1 MHMKS
6 VAALLVNAALSLQ
19 FGSAPL
25 LAQEPSIPISQYAH
39 TSWKVR
45 DGFLLGGVFAIA
57 QTPDG
62 YLWLGNGS
70 GLFHFDGIRFVPWQP
85 PAGDQ
90 RPIAGVYSLLS
101 ARDGTLW
108 IGTFQGL
115 ASWRDGRLTWLRE
128 FDDIFVTSILEDRN
142 GTVWAGAISR
152 DGGRL
157 CIVRDGRGTCSGDN
171 GRFGGFV
178 WSLHEDHTG
187 TLWVGADSGVWKW
200 APDSPRR
207 YPTPGMRVGDLSA
220 SEDGQLLIGIR
231 GKRLR
236 HLIGDKVDVYPM
248 RRAVAPA
255 ALLQD
260 DDVDSNKLLRDRNGA
275 LWIGTEQR
283 GLVHVQRGRADTFA
297 KSDGLSGD
305 IICSLFEDREGNIW
319 VSTSAGLDRFRELPV
334 RSYSRKEGLP
344 SDKIAS
350 VVAATDGSLWL
361 AAPVGLT
368 RWKDGQTTI
377 FRTTSGL
384 PDDST
389 QSLFE
394 DSRGRIWVFTKGG
407 LAYSDGSRFVAVP
420 GVPSEEVFSIT
431 GDEAGNLWLSGNRGL
446 THLRSAR
453 IVEHFPWSTVRRTQ
467 QAKVVLSD
475 KGGVWLSFWN
485 DGGVEY
491 FKDGQ
496 LRASFGVADGLGKG
510 VVPGIQLDEDG
521 ALWAA
526 TEGGISRIKDG
537 HVATLTSANGLPCD
551 TIHATMWD
559 DSGAL
564 WASARCGLI
573 RIART
578 ELETWIVQ
586 PTRRV
591 ETTFWDAADGVQL
604 QTAPSSWGPF
614 TAQAADGKLWFVGTE
629 GIQVVDPHRLSFN
642 TVRPPVH
649 VERLTADHEIRSQ
662 RLPGG
667 AAAPSVVLPPR
678 VRDLQIDYT
687 ALSLVAPDK
696 VRFKYRLDG
705 QDSDWREVVNERRVQ
720 YSNLHPG
727 TYRFRVIAANNS
739 GVWNEQGDV
748 LEFSIAPA
756 YYQTAWFGALCA
768 AGGLGLLW
776 AGYRVRVRQLH
787 HRFEMALEA
796 RVSERTRIA
805 RELHDTL
812 LQSFHGLLLRF
823 QTVSHLWAERPEL
836 AKEKLDNAINEAAR
850 AITEG
855 RNAVQGLRES
865 TVATSNI
872 DDAIATLGAELAAAP
887 GDRPAP
893 AFHVTVEGEPRPL
906 HPILRDDIY
915 KITAEA
921 LRNAFRHAEATDVD
935 VEIRYDRQQFRL
947 RVQDNGKGFDAALL
961 PRQAAAGHYGVPG
974 MRERAVLMGGTVT
987 VWSNEGS
994 GTAVELCIP
1003 SRKAYVKPRERR
1015 WLTRRFAGGSDS

>member
-1 MHMKS
+1 MYMIRAS
-6 VAALLVNAALSLQ
+6 AFLAMAGASLLFA
-19 FGSAPL
+19 SAPL
-25 LAQEPSIPISQYAH
+25 LALDPSLAVSQYAH
-39 TSWKVR
+39 TAWTVR
-45 DGFLLGGVFAIA
+45 DGFSFGAVFAMA

-62 YLWLGNGS
+62 YLWLGS
-70 GLFHFDGIRFVPWQP
+70 EFGLFYFDSVRFVRWQP
-85 PAGDQ
+85 TAGEQ
-90 RPIAGVYSLLS
+90 PPITSVYSLLC

-108 IGTFQGL
+108 IGTFEGL
-115 ASWRDGRLTWLRE
+115 ASLRDGRLTWLHE
-128 FDDIFVTSILEDRN
+128 FDDMFVTSMLEDHN
-142 GTVWAGAISR
+142 GTVWAGAITR

-157 CIVRDGRGTCSGDN
+157 CTVRGGRGTCSGED

-178 WSLHEDHTG
+178 WSFHEDETG
-187 TLWVGADSGVWKW
+187 SLWVGADSGVWRW
-200 APDSPRR
+200 TPGSPRQ
-207 YPTPGMRVGDLSA
+207 YPTPGLRVGDLSA
-220 SEDGQLLIGIR
+220 SDEGHLVIGIR
-231 GKRLR
+231 GKGLR
-236 HLIGDKVDVYPM
+236 RLIGEKLDVYPI
-248 RRAVAPA
+248 RHAITPTAP
-255 ALLQD
+255 LQD
-260 DDVDSNKLLRDRNGA
+260 GDIDSNKLLRDRNGA

-334 RSYSRKEGLP
+334 RTYSRKQGLS
-344 SDKIAS
+344 SDAIAS

-377 FRTTSGL
+377 FRRTSGL

-389 QSLFE
+389 QSLYE
-394 DSRGRIWVFTKGG
+394 DSRRRIWVFTKGG

-453 IVEHFPWSTVRRTQ
+453 VIEHFPWSTLRRAQ
-467 QAKVVLSD
+467 QAKVVLAD
-475 KGGVWLSFWN
+475 NGGVWLSFWN

-496 LRASFGVADGLGKG
+496 LRASYGVADGLGKG
-510 VVPGIQLDEDG
+510 HVPGIQLDQEG

-537 HVATLTSANGLPCD
+537 HVATLTSGNGLPCD
-551 TIHATMWD
+551 RIHSTMWD
-559 DSGAL
+559 DSRGL
-564 WASARCGLI
+564 WAYAACGLF
-573 RIART
+573 RIGRT
-578 ELETWIVQ
+578 ELETWIAQ
-586 PTRRV
+586 PTRRI
-591 ETTFWDAADGVQL
+591 ETSFWDAADGVHL
-604 QTAPSSWGPF
+604 RMAPGSYGPF
-614 TAQAADGKLWFVGTE
+614 TARSADGKLWFLGAE

-649 VERLTADHEIRSQ
+649 IERLIADHEIRSQ

-667 AAAPSVVLPPR
+667 TAAPSVQLPPR

-687 ALSLVAPDK
+687 ALSFVAPERI
-696 VRFKYRLDG
+696 RFKYRLDG
-705 QDSDWREVVNERRVQ
+705 QDTNWREVVNERQVQ
-720 YSNLHPG
+720 YSNLRPG
-727 TYRFRVIAANNS
+727 TYRFHVIAANNS

-768 AGGLGLLW
+768 ASGLGLLW
-776 AGYRVRVRQLH
+776 AGYRIRVRQLH

-823 QTVSHLWAERPEL
+823 QTVSQLWTERPEM
-836 AKEKLDNAINEAAR
+836 AKEKLDGAINEAAR

-865 TVATSNI
+865 TVGTSDI
-872 DDAIATLGAELAAAP
+872 VDAIATLGAELAAAR
-887 GDRPAP
+887 GDRPAA
-893 AFHVTVEGEPRPL
+893 AFRVTVEGEPRPL

-921 LRNAFRHAEATDVD
+921 LRNAFWHAEATDVE

-947 RVQDNGKGFDAALL
+947 RVVDDGTGFDEALL

-974 MRERAVLMGGTVT
+974 MRERAALMGGTLT
-987 VWSNEGS
+987 VWSKEGE
-994 GTAVELCIP
+994 GTAVELRIP
-1003 SRKAYVKPRERR
+1003 ARSAYVKTRERR
-1015 WLTRRFAGGSDS
+1015 WLSRAFARE

>member
-1 MHMKS
+1 MQLRRALGRLAIIGATLLFAS
-6 VAALLVNAALSLQ
+6 AAVLASDPSLS
-19 FGSAPL
+19 
-25 LAQEPSIPISQYAH
+25 ISQYAH

-45 DGFLLGGVFAIA
+45 DGFSLGGIFAMA

-70 GLFHFDGIRFVPWQP
+70 GLFHFDGIRFVQWQP
-85 PAGDQ
+85 PAGHQ

-115 ASWRDGRLTWLRE
+115 ASWRDGRLTWLPE

-157 CIVRDGRGTCSGDN
+157 CTVRDGRGTCSGDN
-171 GRFGGFV
+171 NRFGGFV

-220 SEDGQLLIGIR
+220 SEDGHLLIGIR

-236 HLIGDKVDVYPM
+236 QLIGDKVDVYPM
-248 RRAVAPA
+248 RRAVAPT

-305 IICSLFEDREGNIW
+305 IICSLFEDREGSIW
-319 VSTSAGLDRFRELPV
+319 VSTSAGLDRFREFPV

-344 SDKIAS
+344 SDKVAS
-350 VVAATDGSLWL
+350 VVAAADGSLWL
-361 AAPVGLT
+361 AASNGLT

-453 IVEHFPWSTVRRTQ
+453 MVEHFPWSTLRRRQ

-485 DGGVEY
+485 DGGVTY

-496 LRASFGVADGLGKG
+496 LRVSYGAVDGLGKG
-510 VVPGIQLDEDG
+510 HVPGIQLDEDG
-521 ALWAA
+521 SLWAA

-537 HVATLTSANGLPCD
+537 RVATLTSGNGLPCD
-551 TIHATMWD
+551 TIHATLWD
-559 DSGAL
+559 DSRAL
-564 WASARCGLI
+564 WATAACGLF
-573 RIART
+573 RIGRT
-578 ELETWIVQ
+578 ELDAWIAQ

-614 TAQAADGKLWFVGTE
+614 TAQAADGRLWFVGNE

-649 VERLTADHEIRSQ
+649 VERLIADEETRSQ

-667 AAAPSVVLPPR
+667 AAAPTVRLPPR

-687 ALSLVAPDK
+687 ALSLVAPEK

-705 QDSDWREVVNERRVQ
+705 QDSDWREVVNERHVQ
-720 YSNLHPG
+720 YSNLRPG

-739 GVWNEQGDV
+739 GVWNELGDV

-768 AGGLGLLW
+768 ASGLGLLW

-787 HRFEMALEA
+787 RRFEMALEA

-836 AKEKLDNAINEAAR
+836 AREKLDGAITEAAR

-865 TVATSNI
+865 TVGAC
-872 DDAIATLGAELAAAP
+872 DVAEAIGTLGAELAAAP

-893 AFHVTVEGEPRPL
+893 TFHVTVEGEPRQL
-906 HPILRDDIY
+906 HPILRDDTY
-915 KITAEA
+915 KIAAEA
-921 LRNAFRHAEATDVD
+921 LRNAFRHAEAKN
-935 VEIRYDRQQFRL
+935 VEVAIRYDRAQFRL
-947 RVQDNGKGFDAALL
+947 RVQDDGKGFDDALL
-961 PRQAAAGHYGVPG
+961 PGQAAAGHYGVPG
-974 MRERAVLMGGTVT
+974 MRERAVLMGGTLA
-987 VWSNEGS
+987 VWSKEGA

-1003 SRKAYVKPRERR
+1003 ARSAYVKTRERG
-1015 WLTRRFAGGSDS
+1015 WFSQASAGSSDS

>member
-1 MHMKS
+1 M
-6 VAALLVNAALSLQ
+6 AAVSMLSA
-19 FGSAPL
+19 SAPL
-25 LAQEPSIPISQYAH
+25 LALDPSLAVSQYAH
-39 TSWKVR
+39 TAWTVR
-45 DGFLLGGVFAIA
+45 DGFSLGAVFAMA

-62 YLWLGNGS
+62 YLWLGS
-70 GLFHFDGIRFVPWQP
+70 EFGLFHFDGVRFVRWQP
-85 PAGDQ
+85 PAGEQ
-90 RPIAGVYSLLS
+90 RAIDSVYSLIC

-108 IGTFQGL
+108 IGTFQGV
-115 ASWRDGRLTWLRE
+115 ASWRDGRLTWLHE
-128 FDDIFVTSILEDRN
+128 FDDMFATSMLEDRN
-142 GTVWAGAISR
+142 GTVWVGALTR

-157 CIVRDGRGTCSGDN
+157 CAMRDGRGTCSGED

-178 WSLHEDHTG
+178 WSLHEDDRG
-187 TLWVGADSGVWKW
+187 ALWVGADSGVWRWK
-200 APDSPRR
+200 PGSPLR
-207 YPTPGMRVGDLSA
+207 YPTPGLRVGDLTA
-220 SEDGQLLIGIR
+220 SDEGQLVIGIR

-236 HLIGDKVDVYPM
+236 HLIGEKVDVYPI
-248 RRAVAPA
+248 RHAIRPT

-260 DDVDSNKLLRDRNGA
+260 RDVDSNKLLRDRNGA
-275 LWIGTEQR
+275 LWIGTEHR

-334 RSYSRKEGLP
+334 RSYSSKQGLS
-344 SDKIAS
+344 SDAIAS
-350 VVAATDGSLWL
+350 VVAARNGSLWL
-361 AAPVGLT
+361 AAPDGLT

-377 FRTTSGL
+377 FRRQNGL
-384 PDDST
+384 PDDSM

-394 DSRGRIWVFTKGG
+394 DTRGRVWVFTKGG

-420 GVPSEEVFSIT
+420 GVPSQEVFSMT

-446 THLRSAR
+446 THLLSAR
-453 IVEHFPWSTVRRTQ
+453 VVEHFPWSTLKRTQ

-485 DGGVEY
+485 DGGVVY

-496 LRASFGVADGLGKG
+496 LRASYGAVDGLGKG
-510 VVPGIQLDEDG
+510 HVPGIQLDEDG

-537 HVATLTSANGLPCD
+537 RVATLTNGNGLPCE
-551 TIHATMWD
+551 TIHGTVWD
-559 DSGAL
+559 DSRAL
-564 WASARCGLI
+564 WAYATCGLF
-573 RIART
+573 RIGRT
-578 ELETWIVQ
+578 ELDTWIADR
-586 PTRRV
+586 TRRI

-604 QTAPSSWGPF
+604 RGAPGSYGPF
-614 TAQAADGKLWFVGTE
+614 VARSADGKLWFLGSE
-629 GIQVVDPHRLSFN
+629 GIQVIDPHRLSFN

-649 VERLTADHEIRSQ
+649 IERLIADHEIRSQ
-662 RLPGG
+662 RQPGG
-667 AAAPSVVLPPR
+667 TAVPSVRLPPR

-687 ALSLVAPDK
+687 ALSFVAPERI
-696 VRFKYRLDG
+696 RFKYRLDG
-705 QDSDWREVVNERRVQ
+705 QDTNWREVVNERQVQ
-720 YSNLHPG
+720 YSNLRPG
-727 TYRFRVIAANNS
+727 TYRFHVIAANNS
-739 GVWNEQGDV
+739 GVWNEQGDL

-756 YYQTAWFGALCA
+756 YYQTAWFSALCA
-768 AGGLGLLW
+768 AGALGLLW

-823 QTVSHLWAERPEL
+823 QTVSHVWAERPEL
-836 AKEKLDNAINEAAR
+836 AKEKLDSAINAAAS

-865 TVATSNI
+865 TVGTS
-872 DDAIATLGAELAAAP
+872 DLADAIGTLGAELAAAP
-887 GDRPAP
+887 GDRPTP

-947 RVQDNGKGFDAALL
+947 RVQDDGKGFDQALL
-961 PRQAAAGHYGVPG
+961 PRQAAAAHYGVPG
-974 MRERAVLMGGTVT
+974 MRERAVLLGGTLT
-987 VWSNEGS
+987 VWSKEGA

-1003 SRKAYVKPRERR
+1003 GRSAYVKTRERR
-1015 WLTRRFAGGSDS
+1015 WLSRAFAGSSDS

>member
-1 MHMKS
+1 M
-6 VAALLVNAALSLQ
+6 AAVSLA
-19 FGSAPL
+19 FPSAPL
-25 LAQEPSIPISQYAH
+25 LASEPALEVSQYAH
-39 TSWKVR
+39 TKWTVR
-45 DGFLLGGVFAIA
+45 DGFSLGAVFAMA

-62 YLWLGNGS
+62 YLWLGSGS
-70 GLFHFDGIRFVPWQP
+70 GLFHFDGVRFVQWQP
-85 PAGDQ
+85 PPGE
-90 RPIAGVYSLLS
+90 RPPAAGVYSLLC

-108 IGTFQGL
+108 IGTFEGL
-115 ASWRDGRLTWLRE
+115 ATWRDGRLTWFRE
-128 FDDIFVTSILEDRN
+128 FDKMFVTSMLEDRN
-142 GTVWAGAISR
+142 GTVWLGILNR

-157 CIVRDGRGTCSGDN
+157 CRVQDGRGTCSGDD
-171 GRFGGFV
+171 GRFGAFV
-178 WSLHEDHTG
+178 WSLSEDDAG

-200 APDSPRR
+200 AAGSPRH
-207 YPTPGMRVGDLSA
+207 YPTPGLRVGDLSV
-220 SEDGQLLIGIR
+220 SDEGQLLIGIR

-236 HLIGDKVDVYPM
+236 QLVNEKVGEYPI
-248 RRAVAPA
+248 RRATTPMT
-255 ALLQD
+255 LLQD
-260 DDVDSNKLLRDRNGA
+260 GDVDSNKLLRDRNGA

-297 KSDGLSGD
+297 KADGLSGD

-319 VSTSAGLDRFRELPV
+319 VSSSAGLDRFRELPV
-334 RSYSRKEGLP
+334 TSYSKRQGLS
-344 SDKIAS
+344 SDAIRS

-361 AAPVGLT
+361 AGADGLT

-377 FRTTSGL
+377 FRRTSGL
-384 PDDST
+384 PDDSV

-394 DSRGRIWVFTKGG
+394 DSRRRIWVFTKGG
-407 LAYSDGSRFVAVP
+407 LAYSDGSRFVTVR

-510 VVPGIQLDEDG
+510 VVPGIQLHEDG

-526 TEGGISRIKDG
+526 TAGGISRIKDG
-537 HVATLTSANGLPCD
+537 HVATLTSANGLPCE

-564 WASARCGLI
+564 WAYAACGLF
-573 RIART
+573 RIDRS
-578 ELETWIVQ
+578 ELQTWTAN
-586 PTRRV
+586 PTRRI

-604 QTAPSSWGPF
+604 QTAPSSYGPF
-614 TAQAADGKLWFVGTE
+614 VARSADGKLWFVGTE

-642 TVRPPVH
+642 TVRPRVH
-649 VERLTADHEIRSQ
+649 VERVIADHEIRSQ

-667 AAAPSVVLPPR
+667 AAAPTVRLPPR

-687 ALSLVAPDK
+687 ALSFVAPEK

-705 QDSDWREVVNERRVQ
+705 QDRDWREVVNERHVQ
-720 YSNLHPG
+720 YSNLGPG

-756 YYQTAWFGALCA
+756 YYQTDWFRALCA

-776 AGYRVRVRQLH
+776 LGYRVRVRQLH

-812 LQSFHGLLLRF
+812 LQSFQGLLLRF
-823 QTVSHLWAERPEL
+823 QTASQLWTERPEL
-836 AKEKLDNAINEAAR
+836 AKEKLDGAIDEAAR

-865 TVATSNI
+865 TVGTSDI
-872 DDAIATLGAELAAAP
+872 ADAIGALGAELAAV
-887 GDRPAP
+887 GDGPAP
-893 AFHVTVEGEPRPL
+893 AFHVTVEGKPRSL
-906 HPILRDDIY
+906 HPILRDDVY
-915 KITAEA
+915 KIAAEA
-921 LRNAFRHAEATDVD
+921 LRNAFRHAKATVVD
-935 VEIRYDRQQFRL
+935 VEIRYDGEQFRL
-947 RVQDNGKGFDAALL
+947 RVHDDGKGFDEAVLA
-961 PRQAAAGHYGVPG
+961 RQAAAGHYGVAG
-974 MRERAVLMGGTVT
+974 MRERAVLMGGTLT
-987 VWSNEGS
+987 VWSKEGA
-994 GTAVELCIP
+994 GTAVELCLP
-1003 SRKAYVKPRERR
+1003 SRSAYVKTRQRT
-1015 WLTRRFAGGSDS
+1015 WLSRLQ

>member
-1 MHMKS
+1 MRR
-6 VAALLVNAALSLQ
+6 ALALLAMPAVWLL
-19 FGSAPL
+19 FPSAPL
-25 LAQEPSIPISQYAH
+25 LASEPSLEVSQYAH
-39 TSWKVR
+39 TAWRVR
-45 DGFLLGGVFAIA
+45 DGFSVGAVFAMA

-70 GLFHFDGIRFVPWQP
+70 GLFHFDGIRFVRWQP
-85 PAGDQ
+85 PAGQ
-90 RPIAGVYSLLS
+90 QPPITSVYSLLC

-115 ASWRDGRLTWLRE
+115 ATWREGRLTWLHE
-128 FDDIFVTSILEDRN
+128 FDDIFVTSILEDRK
-142 GTVWAGAISR
+142 GTVWVGAISR
-152 DGGRL
+152 DAGRL
-157 CIVRDGRGTCSGDN
+157 CSIRGGHGTCYGDD
-171 GRFGGFV
+171 GRFGAFV
-178 WSLHEDHTG
+178 WSVHEDHTG
-187 TLWVGADSGVWKW
+187 TLWVGADSGVWRW
-200 APDSPRR
+200 APGSPRR

-220 SEDGQLLIGIR
+220 SDDGQLLIGIR

-236 HLIGDKVDVYPM
+236 QLIGEKVDVYPI
-248 RRAVAPA
+248 RRTVAPTA
-255 ALLQD
+255 RLQD
-260 DDVDSNKLLRDRNGA
+260 DDVDSNKLLRDSRGA

-283 GLVHVQRGRADTFA
+283 GLVHVQRGQADTFA

-305 IICSLFEDREGNIW
+305 IICSLFEDRERSIW

-334 RSYSRKEGLP
+334 RSYSRKQGLS
-344 SDKIAS
+344 SDKVAS

-361 AAPVGLT
+361 AAPAGLT

-377 FRTTSGL
+377 FRRTSGL
-384 PDDST
+384 PDDSA

-394 DSRGRIWVFTKGG
+394 DSRRRIWVFTKGG

-551 TIHATMWD
+551 TIHGTMWD
-559 DSGAL
+559 DSRAL
-564 WASARCGLI
+564 WAYAACGLF
-573 RIART
+573 RIGRT
-578 ELETWIVQ
+578 ELDTWIAH
-586 PTRRV
+586 PTRRI

-604 QTAPSSWGPF
+604 QTAPSSYGPF
-614 TAQAADGKLWFVGTE
+614 VARSADGKLWFVGSE
-629 GIQVVDPHRLSFN
+629 GIQVIDPHRLSFN

-649 VERLTADHEIRSQ
+649 VERLIADHDIRSQ

-667 AAAPSVVLPPR
+667 AEAPSVRLPPR
-678 VRDLQIDYT
+678 VRDLQIDFT
-687 ALSLVAPDK
+687 ALSFVVPEK

-705 QDSDWREVVNERRVQ
+705 QDSDWREVVNERHVQ
-720 YSNLHPG
+720 YSNLRPG

-748 LEFSIAPA
+748 LEFSIARA
-756 YYQTAWFGALCA
+756 YYQTEWFDALCI
-768 AGGLGLLW
+768 AGALGLLW

-823 QTVSHLWAERPEL
+823 QTVSHLWAERPDL
-836 AKEKLDNAINEAAR
+836 AKEKLDGAIDEAAR

-865 TVATSNI
+865 AAGTSDI
-872 DDAIATLGAELAAAP
+872 ADAIGTLGAELAAAP
-887 GDRPAP
+887 ADRPAP

-921 LRNAFRHAEATDVD
+921 LRNAFRHADATDVD

-947 RVQDNGKGFDAALL
+947 RVQDDGKGFDDTLL
-961 PRQAAAGHYGVPG
+961 PGQAAAGHYGVPG
-974 MRERAVLMGGTVT
+974 MRERAALMGGTLT
-987 VWSNEGS
+987 VWSKEGT

-1003 SRKAYVKPRERR
+1003 SRSAYVKTRQPRWRSR
-1015 WLTRRFAGGSDS
+1015 AFSGSSDS

>member
-1 MHMKS
+1 
-6 VAALLVNAALSLQ
+6 
-19 FGSAPL
+19 
-25 LAQEPSIPISQYAH
+25 
-39 TSWKVR
+39 
-45 DGFLLGGVFAIA
+45 
-57 QTPDG
+57 
-62 YLWLGNGS
+62 
-70 GLFHFDGIRFVPWQP
+70 
-85 PAGDQ
+85 
-90 RPIAGVYSLLS
+90 
-101 ARDGTLW
+101 
-108 IGTFQGL
+108 
-115 ASWRDGRLTWLRE
+115 
-128 FDDIFVTSILEDRN
+128 
-142 GTVWAGAISR
+142 
-152 DGGRL
+152 
-157 CIVRDGRGTCSGDN
+157 VRDGRGTCAGED
-171 GRFGGFV
+171 GGFGGFV
-178 WSLHEDHTG
+178 WSIHEDKAG
-187 TLWVGADSGVWKW
+187 TLWVGADSGVWRW
-200 APDSPRR
+200 TPGSPRR
-207 YPTPGMRVGDLSA
+207 YPTPGLRVGDLTA
-220 SEDGQLLIGIR
+220 SDEGQLVIGIR

-236 HLIGDKVDVYPM
+236 HLSGDKIDVYPI
-248 RRAVAPA
+248 RDAITTT

-260 DDVDSNKLLRDRNGA
+260 RDVDSNKLLRDRNGA
-275 LWIGTEQR
+275 LWIGTEHR

-319 VSTSAGLDRFRELPV
+319 VSTTGGLDRFRELPV
-334 RSYSRKEGLP
+334 RTYSRKQGLP
-344 SDKIAS
+344 SDAIAS
-350 VVAATDGSLWL
+350 IVAAANGSLWL
-361 AAPVGLT
+361 AAPDGLT
-368 RWKDGQTTI
+368 RWQDGQTTI
-377 FRTTSGL
+377 FRRTSGL
-384 PDDST
+384 RDDSM

-407 LAYSDGSRFVAVP
+407 LAYFDGSRFVAVP
-420 GVPSEEVFSIT
+420 GVPSQEVFSIT
-431 GDEAGNLWLSGNRGL
+431 GDEVGNLWLSGDRGL
-446 THLRSAR
+446 THLLSGRM
-453 IVEHFPWSTVRRTQ
+453 VEHFPWSTLRRRQ

-485 DGGVEY
+485 DGGVAY

-496 LRASFGVADGLGKG
+496 LRGSYGAVDGLGKG
-510 VVPGIQLDEDG
+510 HVPGIQLDEDG

-537 HVATLTSANGLPCD
+537 HVATLTSGNGLPCE
-551 TIHATMWD
+551 TIHGTMWD
-559 DSGAL
+559 DSRAL
-564 WASARCGLI
+564 WAYAACGLF
-573 RIART
+573 RIGRT
-578 ELETWIVQ
+578 ELDTWIAH
-586 PTRRV
+586 PTRRI
-591 ETTFWDAADGVQL
+591 ETTFWDAADGVL
-604 QTAPSSWGPF
+604 LRAAPNSYGPF
-614 TAQAADGKLWFVGTE
+614 VARSADGKLWFVAAE
-629 GIQVVDPHRLSFN
+629 GIQVIDPHRLSFN

-649 VERLTADHEIRSQ
+649 VERLVADQEVRWHHV
-662 RLPGG
+662 PGG
-667 AAAPSVVLPPR
+667 AVASSLRLPAR
-678 VRDLQIDYT
+678 VRDVQIDYT
-687 ALSLVAPDK
+687 ALSFVAPER

-705 QDSDWREVVNERRVQ
+705 QDSDWREVVNERHVQ

-739 GVWNEQGDV
+739 GVWNEQGDL

-756 YYQTAWFGALCA
+756 YYQTGWFGALCVA
-768 AGGLGLLW
+768 AALGLLW

-836 AKEKLDNAINEAAR
+836 AKEKLDDAINQAAR

-987 VWSNEGS
+987 VWSNEGA

-1003 SRKAYVKPRERR
+1003 SRTAYVKPRERR
-1015 WLTRRFAGGSDS
+1015 WLARRFAGSSDS

>member
-1 MHMKS
+1 MYMRR
-6 VAALLVNAALSLQ
+6 ALALLAIAAVSLL
-19 FGSAPL
+19 FPSAPL
-25 LAQEPSIPISQYAH
+25 LASDPPLAISQYAH
-39 TSWKVR
+39 TSWTVR
-45 DGFLLGGVFAIA
+45 DGFSVNGVYAMA

-62 YLWLGNGS
+62 YLWLGSGS
-70 GLFHFDGIRFVPWQP
+70 GLFHYDGMRFVQWQP
-85 PAGDQ
+85 PAGEQ
-90 RPIAGVYSLLS
+90 QPIAGVYSLLC

-108 IGTFQGL
+108 IGTFEGL
-115 ASWRDGRLTWLRE
+115 ASWRDGRLTWFHE
-128 FDDIFVTSILEDRN
+128 FDKMFVTSMLEDRE
-142 GTVWAGAISR
+142 GIVWVGALTR

-157 CIVRDGRGTCSGDN
+157 CTVRGGRGTCSGDD

-178 WSLHEDHTG
+178 WSLHEDQAG

-200 APDSPRR
+200 SPGSPRR

-220 SEDGQLLIGIR
+220 SDEGKLLIGIR

-236 HLIGDKVDVYPM
+236 HFVGENIDAYPI
-248 RRAVAPA
+248 RRAITPTEI
-255 ALLQD
+255 LQD
-260 DDVDSNKLLRDRNGA
+260 GEVDSNKLLRDRNGG
-275 LWIGTEQR
+275 LWIGTERR
-283 GLVHVQRGRADTFA
+283 GLVHVQRGRADTFS

-319 VSTSAGLDRFRELPV
+319 VSTSTGLDRFREVPI
-334 RSYSRKEGLP
+334 RNYSKKEGLP
-344 SDKIAS
+344 SDALRS
-350 VVAATDGSLWL
+350 VVAARDGSLWL
-361 AAPVGLT
+361 AAPDGLT

-377 FRTTSGL
+377 FRRPSGL

-431 GDEAGNLWLSGNRGL
+431 GDDAGNLWLSGNRGL

-475 KGGVWLSFWN
+475 RGGVWLSFWN

-496 LRASFGVADGLGKG
+496 LRTSFGVAEGLGKG

-526 TEGGISRIKDG
+526 TAGGISRIKDG
-537 HVATLTSANGLPCD
+537 HVSTLTSGNGLPCD
-551 TIHATMWD
+551 TIHWTIRD
-559 DSGAL
+559 DSRAL
-564 WASARCGLI
+564 WAYAACGLF

-578 ELETWIVQ
+578 ELDTWIAQ
-586 PTRRV
+586 PTRRI
-591 ETTFWDAADGVQL
+591 ETTFWDAADGVQVL
-604 QTAPSSWGPF
+604 AAPSSYGPF
-614 TAQAADGKLWFVGTE
+614 SARSADGKLWFLGAE
-629 GIQVVDPHRLSFN
+629 GIQVIDPHRLSVN
-642 TVRPPVH
+642 TVPPPVH
-649 VERLTADHEIRSQ
+649 VERLIADHETRSR

-667 AAAPSVVLPPR
+667 GPAPSVRLPPR
-678 VRDLQIDYT
+678 VRDLQIDFT
-687 ALSLVAPDK
+687 ALSFAAPEK
-696 VRFKYRLDG
+696 VRFKYHLDG
-705 QDSDWREVVNERRVQ
+705 QDRDWREVLNERQVQ

-739 GVWNEQGDV
+739 GVWNEQGDL
-748 LEFSIAPA
+748 LEFSISPA
-756 YYQTAWFGALCA
+756 YYQTAWFAALCA
-768 AGGLGLLW
+768 AGALGLLW

-787 HRFEMALEA
+787 HQFEMALDA

-823 QTVSHLWAERPEL
+823 QTVSQLWADRPEL
-836 AKEKLDNAINEAAR
+836 AKEKLDVAITEAAR

-855 RNAVQGLRES
+855 RHAVQGLRES
-865 TVATSNI
+865 TVGTSDI
-872 DDAIATLGAELAAAP
+872 ADAISALGAELAAAR
-887 GDRPAP
+887 GDRQAP
-893 AFHVTVEGEPRPL
+893 AFRVTVEGDPRPL

-915 KITAEA
+915 KITTEA
-921 LRNAFRHAEATDVD
+921 LRNAFWHAEATDVE

-947 RVQDNGKGFDAALL
+947 RVQDDGKGFDEALL

-974 MRERAVLMGGTVT
+974 MRERAALMGGTLT
-987 VWSNEGS
+987 VWSKEGA

-1003 SRKAYVKPRERR
+1003 SRSAYVKTRSRR
-1015 WLTRRFAGGSDS
+1015 SLE

>member
-6 VAALLVNAALSLQ
+6 AAAFLVNAALSLQ
-19 FGSAPL
+19 FGSASL
-25 LAQEPSIPISQYAH
+25 LAQDPSIPISQYGH
-39 TSWKVR
+39 TSWTAR
-45 DGFLLGGVFAIA
+45 SGFTVGAVFAMA

-62 YLWLGNGS
+62 YLWLGS
-70 GLFHFDGIRFVPWQP
+70 EFGLFYFDGVRFVRWQP
-85 PAGDQ
+85 PAGEQ
-90 RPIAGVYSLLS
+90 RPIDSVYSLIC

-108 IGTFQGL
+108 IGTFEGL
-115 ASWRDGRLTWLRE
+115 ASWRDGRLTWFPE
-128 FDDIFVTSILEDRN
+128 FDQTFVTSMLEDRN
-142 GTVWAGAISR
+142 GSVWVGTITR
-152 DGGRL
+152 GGGRL
-157 CIVRDGRGTCSGDN
+157 CAVRDGRGTCAGED
-171 GRFGGFV
+171 GGFGGFV
-178 WSLHEDHTG
+178 WSLHEDKAG
-187 TLWVGADSGVWKW
+187 TLWVGADSGVWRW
-200 APDSPRR
+200 TPGSPRR
-207 YPTPGMRVGDLSA
+207 YPTPGLRVGDLSA
-220 SEDGQLLIGIR
+220 ADDGQLIIGIR

-236 HLIGDKVDVYPM
+236 RLIDEKIDLYPI
-248 RRAVAPA
+248 RRTITPP

-260 DDVDSNKLLRDRNGA
+260 GDVDSNKLLRDRHGA

-283 GLVHVQRGRADTFA
+283 GLVHVQHGRADTFA

-319 VSTSAGLDRFRELPV
+319 VSTSVGLDRFRELPV
-334 RSYSRKEGLP
+334 RSYSRKQGLP
-344 SDKIAS
+344 SDKVTS
-350 VVAATDGSLWL
+350 VIAATDGSLWL
-361 AAPVGLT
+361 AAPIGLT

-377 FRTTSGL
+377 FRRTNGL
-384 PDDST
+384 PDDSA

-394 DSRGRIWVFTKGG
+394 DSRRRIWVFTKGG
-407 LAYSDGSRFVAVP
+407 LAYSDGIRFVAVP

-446 THLRSAR
+446 THLRSAS

-485 DGGVEY
+485 DGGVNY

-510 VVPGIQLDEDG
+510 VVPGMQLDEDG

-526 TEGGISRIKDG
+526 TAAGISRIKDG

-551 TIHATMWD
+551 TIHGTMWD

-564 WASARCGLI
+564 WAYARCGLI

-578 ELETWIVQ
+578 ELETWIAH
-586 PTRRV
+586 PPRRI

-604 QTAPSSWGPF
+604 QTAPSSYGPF
-614 TAQAADGKLWFVGTE
+614 VAKSVDGKLWMVATE
-629 GIQVVDPHRLSFN
+629 GIQVIDPHRLSFN

-649 VERLTADHEIRSQ
+649 IERLVADQEVRWDHV
-662 RLPGG
+662 PGG
-667 AAAPSVVLPPR
+667 AAASSVRLPPR
-678 VRDLQIDYT
+678 VRDVQIDYA
-687 ALSLVAPDK
+687 ALSFVAPEK
-696 VRFKYRLDG
+696 VRFRYRLDG
-705 QDSDWREVVNERRVQ
+705 QDSDWREVVNERHVQ
-720 YSNLHPG
+720 YSNLRPS

-739 GVWNEQGDV
+739 GVWNEQGDL

-756 YYQTAWFGALCA
+756 YYQTAWFRALCS
-768 AGGLGLLW
+768 AGALGLLW
-776 AGYRVRVRQLH
+776 AGYQVRVRQLQ

-836 AKEKLDNAINEAAR
+836 AKEKLDHAINEAAR

-865 TVATSNI
+865 TVATSHI
-872 DDAIATLGAELAAAP
+872 EDAIATLGAELAAAP
-887 GDRPAP
+887 GNRPAP
-893 AFHVTVEGEPRPL
+893 AFRVTVEGEPCPL

-921 LRNAFRHAEATDVD
+921 LRNAFRHADATNVD
-935 VEIRYDRQQFRL
+935 VEIRYDRQQFVL
-947 RVQDNGKGFDAALL
+947 RVQDNGKGFDEALL
-961 PRQAAAGHYGVPG
+961 PRQAAAGHYGLPG
-974 MRERAVLMGGTVT
+974 MRERAALMGGTLT
-987 VWSNEGS
+987 VWSNEGA

-1003 SRKAYVKPRERR
+1003 SRTVYVKPRERR
-1015 WLTRRFAGGSDS
+1015 WLARGFAGTTDS